1 MTFTAI
7 VSGIF
12 AVAKAVPMVKDL
24 IDQIV
29 SFYIDEKINAIDD
42 ERITEDDQRSAL
54 ISAISKATTNA
65 EIVAHSITLTQL
77 NNGELRNKN
86 S

>member
-1 MTFTAI
+1 MSFTAI

-54 ISAISKATTNA
+54 IGAIYKAETNA

-77 NNGELRNKN
+77 NNGELRHTHT
-86 S
+86 